1 MMHDNKKEYTWDD
14 LYERAIGCAFLSDEL
29 NAKDNARYELQNL
42 ILSEDGYDIEKCEC
56 PEDEIDSFL
65 FKREMPVL
73 FNENGNLIR
82 K

>member
-14 LYERAIGCAFLSDEL
+14 LYERAIECAFLSDEL

-65 FKREMPVL
+65 FKREVPVL